1 MNLSQKCQ
9 YAVRAVLELAKH
21 YGQGPVAIS
30 LIAANQAIPQR
41 FLENILNELRPT
53 GLIESRR
60 GIQGGYLL
68 ARDPATISVGKI
80 IRLVEGPL
88 DPVKCMGDKNSLF
101 CPLKDKCSLI
111 HLWSRAKAAIE
122 DVYDNANFRDLVEEE
137 QKLNRSTVIDYCI

>member
-1 MNLSQKCQ
+1 
-9 YAVRAVLELAKH
+9 LAKQ

-30 LIAANQAIPQR
+30 QIAANQVIPQR

-68 ARDPATISVGKI
+68 ARDPATISVGEV

-88 DPVKCMGDKNSLF
+88 DPVKCVGDRDSPA
-101 CPLKDKCSLI
+101 CPLKDKCALI
-111 HLWSRAKAAIE
+111 HLWSRAKAAVE
-122 DVYDNANFRDLVEEE
+122 EVYDNASFRDIVEEE
-137 QKLNRSTVIDYCI
+137 KELNRSTIVDYCI